1 MIMISVLIKLKVLGP
16 YEKQK
21 KKRVLFPIFQGMIVA
36 CQIAESGARQKSRCR
51 LRCHYLAAG
60 EG

>member
-21 KKRVLFPIFQGMIVA
+21 KKSIISN
-36 CQIAESGARQKSRCR
+36 ISGYDCR
-51 LRCHYLAAG
+51 LPEEPLPLEMPLFSRR
-60 EG
+60 

>member
-21 KKRVLFPIFQGMIVA
+21 KR
-36 CQIAESGARQKSRCR
+36 ESIISNISGYDCR
-51 LRCHYLAAG
+51 LPEEPLPLEMPLFSRR
-60 EG
+60 